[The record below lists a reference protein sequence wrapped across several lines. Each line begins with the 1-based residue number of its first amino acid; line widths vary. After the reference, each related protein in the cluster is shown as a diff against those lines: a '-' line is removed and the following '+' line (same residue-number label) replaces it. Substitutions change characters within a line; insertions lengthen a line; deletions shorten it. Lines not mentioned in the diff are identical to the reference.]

1 MAGAYPKKHLRW
13 EEIQKCFYNDIP
25 ESSKELLEKTS
36 EYTIYEKKNASIKD
50 NLLQVNRVG
59 TGFMMIK
66 RDLIKKVA
74 KKYPELMYKE
84 NGKKGY
90 GLFESAIMN
99 KEHLSEDYAFCERV
113 KSVGEK
119 IYIDPSIE
127 LTHNGG
133 NIKFYGNYKEHLKYG
148 K

>member
-1 MAGAYPKKHLRW
+1 
-13 EEIQKCFYNDIP
+13 
-25 ESSKELLEKTS
+25 
-36 EYTIYEKKNASIKD
+36 
-50 NLLQVNRVG
+50 
-59 TGFMMIK
+59 MMIK

-133 NIKFYGNYKEHLKYG
+133 NIKFYGNYKNQLAYANK